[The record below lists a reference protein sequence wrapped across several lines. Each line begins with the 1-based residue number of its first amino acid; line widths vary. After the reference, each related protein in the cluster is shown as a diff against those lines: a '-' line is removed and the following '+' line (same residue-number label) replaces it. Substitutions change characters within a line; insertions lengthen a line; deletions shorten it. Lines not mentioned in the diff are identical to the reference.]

1 MRTHKD
7 LDVWKKG
14 IEFVTRIYEVTSGFP
29 KSELYGLSSQ
39 LRRAAVSI
47 PSNIAEGASRKS
59 KTEFKQF
66 LFIALSSGAE
76 IETQIMIAYNLKY
89 VEASLSENLIA
100 DLETIQK
107 MLQGLIKSLN

>member
-7 LDVWKKG
+7 LDVWRKS
-14 IEFVTRIYEVTSGFP
+14 IDFVTRVYEVTNGFP
-29 KSELYGLSSQ
+29 KSELYGLTSQ

-66 LFIALSSGAE
+66 LDIALSSGAE
-76 IETQIMIAYNLKY
+76 IETQIIIAFNLKY
-89 VEASLSENLIA
+89 LEAAER
-100 DLETIQK
+100 D
-107 MLQGLIKSLN
+107 